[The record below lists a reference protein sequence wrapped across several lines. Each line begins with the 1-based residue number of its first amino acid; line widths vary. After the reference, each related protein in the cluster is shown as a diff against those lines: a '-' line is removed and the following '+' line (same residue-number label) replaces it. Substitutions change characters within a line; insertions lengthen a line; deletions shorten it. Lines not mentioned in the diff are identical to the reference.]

1 MRATGT
7 GGGKLDTTHRY
18 IHTCLRDKGHLSTSR
33 IHTHAYTHTH
43 THTHALQ
50 EKIAVTE
57 KKLKEA
63 LLYVEAAAG
72 MDVAEREPVMK
83 MIGSGGVLLRRQTT
97 IERRANVCFRECLQV
112 NATAGE

>member
-1 MRATGT
+1 MA
-7 GGGKLDTTHRY
+7 
-18 IHTCLRDKGHLSTSR
+18 
-33 IHTHAYTHTH
+33 
-43 THTHALQ
+43 
-50 EKIAVTE
+50 E

-112 NATAGE
+112 IVTAGDSTPSLHVSTSPRLGVSVSVSLSLCLCLCVSASFIFRAIAPC